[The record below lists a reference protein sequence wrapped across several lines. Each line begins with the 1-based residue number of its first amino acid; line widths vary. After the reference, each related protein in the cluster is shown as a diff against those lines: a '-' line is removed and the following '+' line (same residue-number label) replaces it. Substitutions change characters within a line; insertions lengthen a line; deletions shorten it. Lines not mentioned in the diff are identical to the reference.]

1 MLRHPRKPNAKM
13 GDLCGLMQ
21 NRESSIRSIAWPWL
35 NRGRRSLLAVL
46 LVLPL
51 ALCLLAGCQSDG
63 TAASKTEE
71 AQGSSDAPAG
81 ESGSPL
87 ITRLS
92 ERILESPQDP
102 TLYFRRAVA
111 FRSFNNQAALSD
123 FKRAW
128 QLDST
133 SPDHALGLAEQFF
146 DMNQSRAAMGVL
158 SGWLQHN
165 TADPEVLRAFADMA
179 IYTRQ
184 YDIAIGALNRLLQM
198 DRFDAE
204 LYYWKA
210 RNQRLSGDT
219 AAAVSSYQT
228 AIELEPGMEPAHL
241 ELGVLLA
248 SNGDERGLRY
258 LNNVL
263 TMNDSNTV
271 ARYQMAKYHQD
282 KGNFND
288 AVEGYETLVLLD
300 PQNGDALYNLGT
312 IWYGA
317 DSLEKALR
325 LFDLCVR
332 VEPARA
338 MGHYA
343 KGLAAEAL
351 GRNEE
356 ALRFTN
362 QALNLDPELEP
373 ALELF
378 RKLQRNP

>member
-1 MLRHPRKPNAKM
+1 MELGRSSPNAKM
-13 GDLCGLMQ
+13 GDLCGLMPH
-21 NRESSIRSIAWPWL
+21 RESCTSAASRSTAFGPRLRTVLPIL
-35 NRGRRSLLAVL
+35 ML
-46 LVLPL
+46 LVLGL
-51 ALCLLAGCQSDG
+51 GSACRTDG
-63 TAASKTEE
+63 SSASE
-71 AQGSSDAPAG
+71 AQEATGQEAPSG
-81 ESGSPL
+81 ENGSPL

-92 ERILESPQDP
+92 ERILESPKDP
-102 TLYFRRAVA
+102 TLYFQRAVA
-111 FRSFNNQAALSD
+111 FRQFNNQAALSD

-133 SPDHALGLAEQFF
+133 SPDHALGLAEQYF

-158 SGWLQHN
+158 SGWLQN
-165 TADPEVLRAFADMA
+165 NSPDAEVLRAFADMA
-179 IYTRQ
+179 LYTRQ
-184 YDIAIGALNRLLQM
+184 YDVAIGALNRLLQM
-198 DRFDAE
+198 DRFDAD

-228 AIELEPGMEPAHL
+228 AIELEPELEQAHL

-258 LNNVL
+258 LGNVL
-263 TMNDSNTV
+263 AQNDSNTV
-271 ARYQMAKYHQD
+271 ARYQMAKFHQD
-282 KGNFND
+282 QGHFNE
-288 AVEGYETLVLLD
+288 AVDGYEALVRMD

-332 VEPARA
+332 VDPARA

-343 KGLAAEAL
+343 KGLTAEAL
-351 GRNEE
+351 GRKEE
-356 ALRFTN
+356 ALRYTN

-378 RKLQRNP
+378 RKLQSAP